1 MLKQRVITAIILAA
15 VVAAAIYWLPTPYF
29 ALGALVFIV
38 GLAGWEWATLTE
50 SAGVIKRLLLLLPT
64 IVICYILFLTHF
76 AELQHSFLPAVLFY
90 YSLLTPVLVTGVLVW
105 LILIRWLLAYRPGTQ
120 RYQQR
125 PYLLKWVS
133 VPVLVAAWYALVYLH
148 GVHYGYVFYIIA
160 LVAIA
165 DIGAYFSGKR
175 FGKTKL
181 APQLS
186 PGKTREG
193 VYGGLGLTLL
203 WAVFG
208 AWFSGQSG
216 LSSLGFVL
224 FSMLAVVMSVL
235 GDLFESL
242 IKREAGAKDSG
253 TLLPGHGGVFDRIDG
268 LLAALPVFTLGLL
281 LIKTGQ
287 G

>member
-1 MLKQRVITAIILAA
+1 MLKQRIITGLLLAA
-15 VVAAAIYWLPTPYF
+15 LVATVVYWAPTQYF
-29 ALGALVFIV
+29 ALAALVFVV
-38 GLAGWEWATLTE
+38 GLAGWEWAALTE
-50 SAGVIKRLLLLLPT
+50 KAGVVRCLLMLLPT
-64 IVICYILFLTHF
+64 AIICIILYMAHF
-76 AELQHSFLPAVLFY
+76 ADLQNPILPSFLLYYSFLVPVLLFGVAVWAVL
-90 YSLLTPVLVTGVLVW
+90 V
-105 LILIRWLLAYRPGTQ
+105 RWLWVYQPGTQ
-120 RYQQR
+120 QYQDK
-125 PYLLKWVS
+125 PYLLKIVS
-133 VPVLVAAWYALVYLH
+133 VPVLAAAWYALLYLH

-181 APQLS
+181 AAKLS

-193 VYGGLGLTLL
+193 VYGALGLTLL
-203 WAVFG
+203 WAILG
-208 AWFSGQSG
+208 AAVSGQSG
-216 LSSLGFVL
+216 FTFMLFIL

-281 LIKTGQ
+281 WIKAG
-287 G
+287 